1 MYPYTQVTNHTI
13 ALVKLHNV
21 MNVLIT
27 CQPSVAPGDYGAL
40 NNFHLMPL
48 SNDDVRQLS
57 FNVSIVNDSIPE
69 DDEMFNVSLTL
80 DPAAQ
85 ARLDNRV
92 RVSPDIATISIQDDD
107 GNHLIIDTI
116 TPHVK

>member
-1 MYPYTQVTNHTI
+1 
-13 ALVKLHNV
+13 

-40 NNFHLMPL
+40 SNIHLIPL
-48 SNDDVRQLS
+48 SSDELS
-57 FNVSIVNDSIPE
+57 FNVSIVNDNIPE
-69 DDEMFNVSLTL
+69 DVEMFNVSLIL
-80 DPAAQ
+80 DPADQ
-85 ARLDNRV
+85 ARLGNRV
-92 RVSPDIATISIQDDD
+92 TVSPDVATITIQDDD

>member
-1 MYPYTQVTNHTI
+1 MYPYTQVTNHTL
-13 ALVKLHNV
+13 ASVKLHNV

-40 NNFHLMPL
+40 NNFCLGPF
-48 SNDDVRQLS
+48 NNDVRQLS

-69 DDEMFNVSLTL
+69 DDEMFTASLTL
-80 DPAAQ
+80 DPADQ
-85 ARLDNRV
+85 ARLGNRV
-92 RVSPDIATISIQDDD
+92 VVSPDVATITIQDDD